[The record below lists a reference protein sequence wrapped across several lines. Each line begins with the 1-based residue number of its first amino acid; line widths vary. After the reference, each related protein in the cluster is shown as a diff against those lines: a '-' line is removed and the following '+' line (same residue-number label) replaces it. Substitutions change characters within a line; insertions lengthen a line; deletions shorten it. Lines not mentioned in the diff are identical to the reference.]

1 MASQSLSNKSTS
13 QPPGARPEY
22 PGRQKILFYTT
33 LALSFL
39 LSFILY
45 LLTLAPT
52 VTFEDSGE
60 LIAAAYNLGVP
71 HQPGYPLFT
80 LLGRV
85 FSMIPLENVAYRL
98 NLMSAFLS
106 SLGAMFL
113 AWAALLLIEE
123 TFSGNPQSSIFP
135 PAISGAGNLQASI
148 LKYAAALAAGLL
160 LASAYEN
167 WEQSIITEVYGLNTL
182 FTALI
187 LLVAVTWRQQANSH
201 ARERYFLLICYLLG
215 LTFSNHTTSL
225 MLLPILIFLVMLED
239 RHFLLNGKRL
249 LAGAGFLILGLLP
262 YLYLPIASARN
273 PKMDWGNPQNWTN
286 FLRTVTR
293 HQYGLGGGRTL
304 EKFLAQFGAYIDLLL
319 EQWFPLLLIFA
330 LLGLFALW
338 AYRQIYA
345 YFLLIFLLFAA
356 PLTTYLTDF
365 EVNVRDPFVAA
376 ENKALVSVFYIPSYL
391 CLALLMGVG
400 MFYAAAFFN
409 QLWKGKRPGEYA
421 LAALIA
427 LAPLALAYPNYQKL
441 DMSRYYFAED
451 YAENIFRVTEKNALL
466 LVNWDPFY
474 FPLNYYQFVEGRRP
488 DLMVLDQELLRRS
501 WYIQWLKDHYP
512 ELVRSA
518 AREVEEFLAAVAPF
532 ENKQPYDGNFIQVKY
547 LAMINAFIDRTVEAG
562 REVYFAVYLRP
573 LPPGIALQYHAEPLG
588 AAFRLRKTASPPTP
602 LTLDSLQFRYFFDES
617 VPKDRMAKVFQNY
630 YGTLM
635 LNRGQYLEQLGD
647 KEMAL
652 RCYLRAVEFLRE
664 QPPLVA
670 RLRGMIERLEKST
683 ETQ

>member
-1 MASQSLSNKSTS
+1 MANRPPGGKSASQF
-13 QPPGARPEY
+13 PGSVQEY
-22 PGRQKILFYTT
+22 PARQTMLFYTT

-60 LIAAAYNLGVP
+60 LIAAAYTLGVP

-85 FSMIPLENVAYRL
+85 FSMIPLENVAFRL

-123 TFSGNPQSSIFP
+123 TSPGNRQSSI
-135 PAISGAGNLQASI
+135 
-148 LKYAAALAAGLL
+148 LKHAAALSAGLL
-160 LASAYEN
+160 LAAAYEN

-187 LLVAVTWRQQANSH
+187 LLLAIAWRRQAGSPG
-201 ARERYFLLICYLLG
+201 RDKYLLLVCYLLG

-225 MLLPILIFLVMLED
+225 MLLPILIIFVILED
-239 RHFLLNGKRL
+239 RRFLFNLKRL

-262 YLYLPIASARN
+262 YLYLPLASARN
-273 PKMDWGNPQNWTN
+273 PKMDWGNPENWTN
-286 FLRTVTR
+286 FLRSVTR

-304 EKFLAQFGAYIDLLL
+304 AKFSAQFGVYVDLLL

-330 LLGLFALW
+330 LVGLFALFE
-338 AYRQIYA
+338 YRRIYA
-345 YFLLIFLLFAA
+345 YFLLVFFLFAA

-365 EVNVRDPFVAA
+365 EVNVSDPFVAA
-376 ENKALVSVFYIPSYL
+376 ENKALVSVFYIPSYI

-400 MFYAAAFFN
+400 LFFAAAFLSN
-409 QLWKGKRPGEYA
+409 LLRKKRVVEYT
-421 LAALIA
+421 LAAVIA
-427 LAPLALAYPNYQKL
+427 LSPLALAYPNYQKL

-451 YAENIFRVTEKNALL
+451 YAENLFRVTEKNALVI
-466 LVNWDPFY
+466 VNWDPFY

-501 WYIQWLKDHYP
+501 WYVQWLKDHYP
-512 ELVRSA
+512 ELVQSA

-532 ENKQPYDGNFIQVKY
+532 ENKQPYDGNFIQAKY
-547 LAMINAFIDRTVEAG
+547 LAMTNAFIDRTVEAG

-573 LPPGIALQYHAEPLG
+573 LPPGIAVQYNAEPLG
-588 AAFRLRKTASPPTP
+588 VAFRLRKDAAPPTP
-602 LTLDSLQFRYFFDES
+602 LAPDSLKLRYFFDDA

-630 YGTLM
+630 YGTMM
-635 LNRGQYLEQLGD
+635 LSRGQYLERLG
-647 KEMAL
+647 ENEAAL
-652 RCYLRAVEFLRE
+652 ACYLRAREFLRE
-664 QPPLVA
+664 QPQVVGRITGA
-670 RLRGMIERLEKST
+670 IERLRNSMEKAP
-683 ETQ
+683 